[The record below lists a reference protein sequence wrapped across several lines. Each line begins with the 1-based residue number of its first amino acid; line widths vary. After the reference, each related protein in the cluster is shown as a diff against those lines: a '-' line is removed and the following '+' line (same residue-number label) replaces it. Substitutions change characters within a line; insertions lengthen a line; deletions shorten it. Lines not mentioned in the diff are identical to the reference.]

1 MPIKSASID
10 FSNAEEEKTESELR
24 KQALSQIYKDGSRIM
39 LITYKV
45 FLGFIFCYG
54 LISLLQDVNLI

>member
-45 FLGFIFCYG
+45 F
-54 LISLLQDVNLI
+54 